1 MLECHIVGSHIRS
14 FRQKDIYKCGK
25 IDQVA
30 LRFGL
35 QHIITLG
42 LTNVNIRKRTFYP
55 LIKFTC
61 QINLRQ
67 DENHANLIKELT
79 S

>member
-1 MLECHIVGSHIRS
+1 MIFQG
-14 FRQKDIYKCGK
+14 FRTPCPPMVLYKDIYICGK

-30 LRFGL
+30 SLFGL

-67 DENHANLIKELT
+67 DENHANLI
-79 S
+79 

>member
-1 MLECHIVGSHIRS
+1 M
-14 FRQKDIYKCGK
+14 YKCGK

-30 LRFGL
+30 SRFGL

-67 DENHANLIKELT
+67 DESHANLI
-79 S
+79 